1 MIGSAVPED
10 YVQVRTGVLMKMRH
24 AFLAC
29 ALMVTT
35 MALAVGQHDT
45 HLRNHSKS
53 SDPEW
58 NELSGSMTNM
68 HLVMATLRPSG
79 DGDTDFVKLM
89 LPHHQAAIDM
99 ARAQL
104 TYGTDPQMRRLAQE
118 IIADQQSEIELM
130 QVWLKQ
136 HETQQTPLLRPTK

>member
-1 MIGSAVPED
+1 
-10 YVQVRTGVLMKMRH
+10 MKMRH
-24 AFLAC
+24 AFLASV
-29 ALMVTT
+29 LMVTT
-35 MALAVGQHDT
+35 IAFAMGQHDA
-45 HLRNHSKS
+45 HLPHPSES

-58 NELSGSMTNM
+58 KELSASMTNM

-79 DGDTDFVKLM
+79 NGDTDFVKLM

-136 HETQQTPLLRPTK
+136 HEAQQTPLLRPTK